1 ARLRH
6 AIVTVEHDAKVTA
19 VTRCEAAL
27 AALRGPGITCVVTEL
42 DLPDRRGLDV
52 VRALRA
58 ARPELPV
65 IVATGMGS
73 EDVAVASMKL
83 GAADYVRKDTATGPT
98 LLAAVR
104 AAAGRAVLSG
114 LGESSGGTL
123 GGATPRDPDFVAT
136 TARMRHVLLLVE
148 RAAQSRV
155 PVLLE

>member
-1 ARLRH
+1 MIEGARRRARAMDCLISVPRLHVLLIDPDVSTAARLRH
-6 AIVTVEHDAKVTA
+6 AIVTVGHDAKVTA

-73 EDVAVASMKL
+73 EDVAVASMK
-83 GAADYVRKDTATGPT
+83 
-98 LLAAVR
+98 
-104 AAAGRAVLSG
+104 
-114 LGESSGGTL
+114 
-123 GGATPRDPDFVAT
+123 
-136 TARMRHVLLLVE
+136 
-148 RAAQSRV
+148 
-155 PVLLE
+155 